1 MLINYLK
8 SALRNML
15 RSKIVSIINIAGLSI
30 GLAVCMM
37 IVLFIR
43 DEISFDRFH
52 TKKEQIFRVTA
63 RMTSDKETRL
73 VGITNQIAGPSF
85 AEDIPEIQTYVRMQS
100 NPFIVRHDNEVNNEE
115 ATFVDNNFFSVFTFP
130 LTSGDPEKVLSDL
143 HSIVLSEKTALKYF
157 GSTDVIGKTLE
168 LQINNVF
175 EPFVVTGVA
184 KNPPQNSTI
193 QFSILLP
200 FKYNLKLYTDNT
212 WVGFYM
218 ATFVV
223 LNPNSDFKTV
233 EPKLDKVFL
242 SKAAIEL
249 KEMKDKYNFR
259 DKIHFGLEPIL
270 KMHLDKIDT
279 ESHNGLAGS
288 SNPVYSYILS
298 AIGLFILIIAC
309 INFINLTVTHS
320 LRRGKEIGLRKANG
334 GKRSQIMW
342 QFFGES
348 LLLCFI
354 AFAIAILIV
363 PTVLPF
369 FNKMSDKNLSFSYLL
384 DIHLIASYIML
395 FLITGLIAGFYPAL
409 VLSGFSPIETLYNRH
424 RLAGKN
430 WLAKSLVIIQFAMAT
445 ILIISIVGIFAQF
458 RFLTNVDLGY
468 NDENVFIVHLPRGN
482 NEAVIDLMKQELIK
496 EPSIETIATKDFGQN
511 FTKVK
516 VNNNEKELDIA
527 ISWMDENFLPALR
540 IPVINGRNFSKEFPA
555 DASKS
560 VLINE
565 TFAKEAGW
573 DQASGIDPVGQILD
587 YYEGEKFTVVG
598 VVKDYHFA
606 SLKEKIT
613 PLLLKKGSG
622 DLWVKTKPGQ
632 TAQALKTV
640 REKFLKLLPYL
651 PFEYDLMNSVNMKY
665 YESETKWKQIIL
677 TGALLSIMIS
687 CLGLFG
693 LAIFTTE
700 LRTREIGIRKVNGAT
715 ISEVIAILNTN
726 LVKLVAIAFVI
737 SAPIGWFAMHRWLQ
751 NFAYKTELSWWIF
764 ALAGILSIGIAL
776 ITVSWQSWRAAR
788 RNPIEALRYE

>member
-1 MLINYLK
+1 MLKNYLK

-15 RSKIVSIINIAGLSI
+15 NSKIVSIINIAGLSI

-43 DEISFDRFH
+43 DEVSFDRFH
-52 TKKEQIFRVTA
+52 TKKDQIFRVTA

-73 VGITNQIAGPSF
+73 IANSNQIVGPSF

-100 NPFIVRHDNEVNNEE
+100 NPFIVRHNNEVNNQE
-115 ATFVDNNFFSVFTFP
+115 ATFVDDNFFTVFTFP
-130 LTSGDPEKVLSDL
+130 LISGDPGKVLSDL
-143 HSIVLSEKTALKYF
+143 HSIVLSEKTAIKYF
-157 GSTDVIGKTLE
+157 GSSDVIGKTLE
-168 LQINNVF
+168 LQINNIF

-184 KNPPQNSTI
+184 KDPPQNSTI

-200 FKYNLKLYTDNT
+200 FKYNLKLYTDNA

-218 ATFVV
+218 ATFIV

-242 SKAAIEL
+242 SKAAGEL
-249 KEMKDKYNFR
+249 KEMKEKYNFR
-259 DKIHFGLEPIL
+259 EKIHFGLEPMVKI
-270 KMHLDKIDT
+270 HLDKIDT
-279 ESHNGLAGS
+279 EAHNGLAGS

-298 AIGLFILIIAC
+298 AIALFILIIAC

-320 LRRGKEIGLRKANG
+320 LKRGKEIGLRKANG
-334 GKRSQIMW
+334 GKRSQIMF

-363 PTVLPF
+363 PTALPF

-384 DIHLIASYIML
+384 DIHLIAGYVIL
-395 FLITGLIAGFYPAL
+395 FLMTGLIAGFYPAL

-424 RLAGKN
+424 RLTKKN

-458 RFLTNVDLGY
+458 RFLIKVDLGY
-468 NDENVFIVHLPRGN
+468 SDENVIIVHLPRGN
-482 NEAVIDLMKQELIK
+482 NQAVIDMMKQELIK
-496 EPSIETIATKDFGQN
+496 ELSIETIATKDFGQS

-540 IPVINGRNFSKEFPA
+540 IPVIKGRNFSQDYSG
-555 DASKS
+555 DASES

-565 TFAKEAGW
+565 TFAREAGW
-573 DQASGIDPVGQILD
+573 DQATGINPVGQVID
-587 YYEGEKFTVVG
+587 YYEGQKFTVVG
-598 VVKDYHFA
+598 VVKDYHFG

-632 TAQALKTV
+632 TAQALKTIRV
-640 REKFLKLLPYL
+640 KFLKLLPYM
-651 PFEYDLMNSVNMKY
+651 PFEYDLMNSVNMRY
-665 YESETKWKQIIL
+665 YESEAKWKQIIL
-677 TGALLSIMIS
+677 TGALLSIIIS

-715 ISEVIAILNTN
+715 ITEVIAILNTN
-726 LVKLVAIAFVI
+726 LVRLVAIAFVV

-751 NFAYKTELSWWIF
+751 NFAYRTELNWWIF
-764 ALAGILSIGIAL
+764 VLAGILTLGIAFF
-776 ITVSWQSWRAAR
+776 TVSWQSWRAAR

>member
-52 TKKEQIFRVTA
+52 KKKDQIFRVTA

-100 NPFIVRHDNEVNNEE
+100 NPFIVRHDNEVNNED
-115 ATFVDNNFFSVFTFP
+115 ATFVDNNFFTAFTFP
-130 LTSGDPEKVLSDL
+130 LISGDPEKVLSDL
-143 HSIVLSEKTALKYF
+143 HSMVLSEKTAIKYF

-168 LQINNVF
+168 LQINNIF

-200 FKYNLKLYTDNT
+200 FKYNLKLYADNA

-223 LNPNSDFKTV
+223 LNANSDFKTV

-242 SKAAIEL
+242 SKAAVEL

-259 DKIHFGLEPIL
+259 DKIHFGLEPML
-270 KMHLDKIDT
+270 KIHLDKIET
-279 ESHNGLAGS
+279 GTYNGLTGS

-298 AIGLFILIIAC
+298 AIAFFILIIAC

-320 LRRGKEIGLRKANG
+320 LKRGKEIGLRKANG
-334 GKRSQIMW
+334 GKRSQIML

-348 LLLCFI
+348 LILCFI
-354 AFAIAILIV
+354 AFTIAILIV
-363 PTVLPF
+363 PTLLPF
-369 FNKMSDKNLSFSYLL
+369 FNKMADKKLSFSYLL
-384 DIHLIASYIML
+384 DFHLIAGYVIL
-395 FLITGLIAGFYPAL
+395 FLLTGLIAGFYPAL
-409 VLSGFSPIETLYNRH
+409 VLSGFSPIETLYNRQ
-424 RLAGKN
+424 RLTGKN

-468 NDENVFIVHLPRGN
+468 NDENVMIVHLPRGN
-482 NEAVIDLMKQELIK
+482 NQAVIDLMKQELLK
-496 EPSIETIATKDFGQN
+496 EPSIEITATKDFGHN
-511 FTKVK
+511 STKVK
-516 VNNNEKELDIA
+516 INNNEKELDIA

-540 IPVINGRNFSKEFPA
+540 VPVIKGRNFSKDYPA
-555 DASKS
+555 DATKS

-565 TFAKEAGW
+565 TFAREAGW
-573 DQASGIDPVGQILD
+573 DQMSGIDPVGQVID
-587 YYEGEKFTVVG
+587 YYEGEKFTVIG

-632 TAQALKTV
+632 TAQALKTI

-665 YESETKWKQIIL
+665 YESEAKWKQIIL
-677 TGALLSIMIS
+677 TGALLSIIIS

-737 SAPIGWFAMHRWLQ
+737 SAPIGWFAMHKWLQ
-751 NFAYKTELSWWIF
+751 NFAYRTELSWWIF
-764 ALAGILSIGIAL
+764 VLAGILTLGIAF

-788 RNPIEALRYE
+788 KNPIDALRYE

>member
-279 ESHNGLAGS
+279 EFHNGLAGS

-334 GKRSQIMW
+334 GKRSQIMR

-430 WLAKSLVIIQFAMAT
+430 RLAKSLVIIQFAMAT

-573 DQASGIDPVGQILD
+573 DQASGINPVGQILD

-665 YESETKWKQIIL
+665 YESEAKWKQIIL

-751 NFAYKTELSWWIF
+751 NFAYRTELSWWIF

>member
-15 RSKIVSIINIAGLSI
+15 RSKIVTIINISGLSI

-37 IVLFIR
+37 IVLFIS
-43 DEISFDRFH
+43 DEVSFDRFH
-52 TKKEQIFRVTA
+52 ANKDRIFRVTA

-73 VGITNQIAGPSF
+73 IANSNQIVGPSF

-100 NPFIVRHDNEVNNEE
+100 NPFIVRHENEVNNQE
-115 ATFVDNNFFSVFTFP
+115 ATFVDNNFFTVFSFP
-130 LTSGDPEKVLSDL
+130 LITGDPEKVLSDL
-143 HSIVLSEKTALKYF
+143 HSLVLSEKTAIKYF
-157 GSTDVIGKTLE
+157 GSTDILGKTLE
-168 LQINNVF
+168 LQINNTF

-200 FKYNLKLYTDNT
+200 FKYNLKLYTDNA

-242 SKAAIEL
+242 SRAAVEL
-249 KEMKDKYNFR
+249 KEMKEKYNFR
-259 DKIHFGLEPIL
+259 EKIHFGLEPLL

-279 ESHNGLAGS
+279 EAHNGLAGS

-298 AIGLFILIIAC
+298 AIALFILIIAC

-320 LRRGKEIGLRKANG
+320 LKRGKEIGLRKANG
-334 GKRSQIMW
+334 GKRSQIML

-348 LLLCFI
+348 LVLCFI
-354 AFAIAILIV
+354 AFTIAILIV
-363 PTVLPF
+363 PTALPF

-384 DIHLIASYIML
+384 DIHLIAGYIIL
-395 FLITGLIAGFYPAL
+395 FLVTGLIAGFYPAL

-424 RLAGKN
+424 RLTGKN

-458 RFLTNVDLGY
+458 RFLTKVDLGY
-468 NDENVFIVHLPRGN
+468 NDENMIIVHLSRGN
-482 NEAVIDLMKQELIK
+482 NEALIDMMKQELIK
-496 EPSIETIATKDFGQN
+496 EPSIETTATKDFGQN

-516 VNNNEKELDIA
+516 INNNEKELDIA

-540 IPVINGRNFSKEFPA
+540 IPVIKGRNFSKDYSG
-555 DASKS
+555 DASQS
-560 VLINE
+560 VIINE

-573 DQASGIDPVGQILD
+573 DQASGINPVGQVID
-587 YYEGEKFTVVG
+587 YYEGENFTVVG
-598 VVKDYHFA
+598 MVRDYHFA

-613 PLLLKKGSG
+613 PLLIKKGSG

-632 TAQALKTV
+632 TAQALKSI
-640 REKFLKLLPYL
+640 REKFVKQLPNL
-651 PFEYDLMNSVNMKY
+651 PFEYDLMNSVNMKS
-665 YESETKWKQIIL
+665 YESEAKWKQIIL
-677 TGALLSIMIS
+677 VGALLSIIIS

-715 ISEVIAILNTN
+715 ISEVIGILNTN
-726 LVKLVAIAFVI
+726 LVRLVAIAFVI
-737 SAPIGWFAMHRWLQ
+737 SAPIGWIAMHRWLQ
-751 NFAYKTELSWWIF
+751 NFAYRTELSWWIF
-764 ALAGILSIGIAL
+764 VLAGILTLGIAFF
-776 ITVSWQSWRAAR
+776 TVSWQSWRAAR

>member
-1 MLINYLK
+1 
-8 SALRNML
+8 
-15 RSKIVSIINIAGLSI
+15 
-30 GLAVCMM
+30 MM

-334 GKRSQIMW
+334 GKRSQIMR

-384 DIHLIASYIML
+384 DIHLIASYLML

-665 YESETKWKQIIL
+665 YESEAKWKQIIL

-751 NFAYKTELSWWIF
+751 NFAYRTELSWWIF